1 MNVPDATALPA
12 AIALLGPTASGK
24 SALAMAIAARHAVEI
39 ISVDSAQVFRGMDVG
54 TAKPSAADR
63 AAVPHHLIDVVDP
76 TGAYSA
82 ARFRDDVLRLLP
94 QIVARG
100 RTPILVGGTM
110 LYYKSLRE
118 GLSELPQADPAL
130 RAAIELEATRHGW
143 MRMHARLAEIDPVT
157 AARLQP
163 ADAQRIQRAL
173 EVHHLTGQPLSSLQR
188 RSGTAVDLPVRLV
201 GVALVPSERA
211 VLHQRIADRF
221 DAMLTAGLVDELRA
235 LKTRHALHAQ
245 MPAMRC
251 VGYRQAWEFLD
262 GECNMATLR
271 DKGIFATR
279 QLAKRQLTWLR
290 AMPELQT
297 ADCLSSDLEARVLQL
312 LRNASAL

>member
-1 MNVPDATALPA
+1 
-12 AIALLGPTASGK
+12 
-24 SALAMAIAARHAVEI
+24 
-39 ISVDSAQVFRGMDVG
+39 
-54 TAKPSAADR
+54 
-63 AAVPHHLIDVVDP
+63 
-76 TGAYSA
+76 
-82 ARFRDDVLRLLP
+82 
-94 QIVARG
+94 
-100 RTPILVGGTM
+100 M